1 MALGNYDPTQVII
14 LLAGVIPVEY
24 VAEGTFISITKDSP
38 IFTTSNSTDGQTYRT
53 KIADTTYS
61 VDLTLSS
68 FSETNALL
76 QGLMLA
82 DQLAPISTTFPLLVK
97 DTSGS
102 SFYYAT
108 DCWVEKAPNMA
119 FGSSDTNRSWS
130 IKCSGTSVYYGD
142 NMHSPTTQDEALQLL
157 MISLPFLKGFL
168 K

>member
-38 IFTTSNSTDGQTYRT
+38 IFTTSTSTDGQTYRT

-68 FSETNALL
+68 FSETNAIL
-76 QGLMLA
+76 QGLMLS
-82 DQLAPISTTFPLLVK
+82 DQLSSISTTFPLLVK

-102 SFYYAT
+102 SFYYAV
-108 DCWVEKAPNMA
+108 DCWVEKQPNMS
-119 FGSSDTNRSWS
+119 FGNSDTNRSWS
-130 IKCSGTSVYYGD
+130 IKCSGASVFYGD
-142 NMHSPTTQDEALQLL
+142 NMHNPTAQDEALALL
-157 MISLPFLKGFL
+157 ISSLPFLKGIL